1 MVRISEEEAKR
12 LGIDLKGL
20 SFGFSD
26 SPKPK
31 KRKYKNQPCELDGL
45 KFDSQKERDYF
56 LLLRDKQQ
64 RGEISELRLQ
74 VRINLQ
80 EGFTTPEGKKI
91 KPIDYIADFT
101 YLDSSGQK
109 HIIDV
114 KGGKATQTAV
124 YKLKKKLLADKG
136 LYIEEV

>member
-1 MVRISEEEAKR
+1 MVRISEEEAIR
-12 LGIDLKGL
+12 LGIA
-20 SFGFSD
+20 S
-26 SPKPK
+26 KPQKQSK
-31 KRKYKNQPCELDGL
+31 KRKYNNNPCELNGL

-56 LLLRDKQQ
+56 LLLLDRQK

-80 EGFTTPEGKKI
+80 PSFTTPDGTKVRA
-91 KPIDYIADFT
+91 IDYIADFT
-101 YLDSSGQK
+101 YLDRDGKK

-124 YKLKKKLLADKG
+124 YKLKKKLLAEKG
-136 LYIEEV
+136 FFIEEV